1 MSEQVGSTEALVVG
15 GGGEGGNRAAAHSA
29 ANDHGPAWHGDVL
42 FLLANLINKDF
53 KVRYRNMSL
62 GILWSIL
69 NPLVLMGVLTFVFT
83 KIFPN
88 NTIPH
93 FALFVMCGLVPYNFF
108 TIAWSSGTNSLLE
121 NAGLIKRVAVPREII
136 PLAAVLSNSLHL
148 LIQIGLLFALVFI
161 SGVTPNRHWIWL
173 PYIWGM
179 EIMFVCGL
187 SLITSALNVYIRD
200 MRYIVESTNTVLFW
214 LVPVFYS
221 LSRVPAAYADIYKL
235 NPLAAVILA
244 LRTILMDGE
253 PPRWELLVKL
263 TLSSGAMFVIGL
275 VLFRGLKKR
284 FYDYL

>member
-1 MSEQVGSTEALVVG
+1 MSKQVESADAPVVG
-15 GGGEGGNRAAAHSA
+15 GVGNRNPSLPAPPTAG
-29 ANDHGPAWHGDVL
+29 HGPAWHGDVL
-42 FLLANLINKDF
+42 FLLANLVGKDF

-62 GILWSIL
+62 GLLWSVL

-88 NTIPH
+88 NSIHH

-108 TIAWSSGTNSLLE
+108 TIAWATGTNSLVD
-121 NAGLIKRVAVPREII
+121 NTGLIKRVAVPREII
-136 PLAAVLSNSLHL
+136 PLAAVLSNCLHL
-148 LIQIGLLFALVFI
+148 LIQIGLLVSMVFLF
-161 SGVTPNRHWIWL
+161 GLTPNRYWLWL

-179 EIMFVCGL
+179 EIVFVCGL

-221 LSRVPAAYADIYKL
+221 FAIIPRAYWEIYRW
-235 NPLAAVILA
+235 NPLAALILA
-244 LRTILMDGE
+244 MRTIVLDGE
-253 PPRWELLVKL
+253 PPRWELLVQ
-263 TLSSGAMFVIGL
+263 LSISSTAVFVVGWLIFGK
-275 VLFRGLKKR
+275 LKKR